1 MCKLIIAGH
10 GSYGTSIRR
19 SLHMIF
25 GETEG
30 IFFIDFTEEDSAD
43 TLRQKLEEAVS
54 QCGSDSI
61 LFCCD
66 IAGGTPFNECVRLS
80 LQEPSWETVAGLNLA
95 ACADLALSC
104 SGITALEAAQQAETV
119 TKESV
124 LWAHLS

>member
-43 TLRQKLEEAVS
+43 TLRQKLEGAVS
-54 QCGSDSI
+54 QCG
-61 LFCCD
+61 
-66 IAGGTPFNECVRLS
+66 
-80 LQEPSWETVAGLNLA
+80 
-95 ACADLALSC
+95 ADPIPLLLRHRRA
-104 SGITALEAAQQAETV
+104 
-119 TKESV
+119 
-124 LWAHLS
+124 AHLSMNVSVSPYRNLPGRRSPA

>member
-61 LFCCD
+61 LF
-66 IAGGTPFNECVRLS
+66 LS
-80 LQEPSWETVAGLNLA
+80 LIHIWHCIPALFPDGAGR
-95 ACADLALSC
+95 
-104 SGITALEAAQQAETV
+104 SGRCRAQRCLPGIRIPGILPV
-119 TKESV
+119 HFS
-124 LWAHLS
+124 

>member
-43 TLRQKLEEAVS
+43 TLRQNWKK
-54 QCGSDSI
+54 
-61 LFCCD
+61 
-66 IAGGTPFNECVRLS
+66 
-80 LQEPSWETVAGLNLA
+80 PSA
-95 ACADLALSC
+95 S
-104 SGITALEAAQQAETV
+104 AAQTPSSSAATSQA
-119 TKESV
+119 
-124 LWAHLS
+124 AHLSMNVSASPFRNLPGRRSPA